1 MNNFPDSLLKCNNY
15 EIEIEQAKEKR
26 RTGIYLRKDVAYT
39 RRFDLESNDCHIV
52 IVDIIADKKVRIIN
66 MYRSFHP
73 PGGVPVGDF
82 FKKQLQIVKNAIC
95 DNCIVMGDFNL
106 DDGPD
111 LRPDYSNKIM
121 LDSLKLFA
129 NELNLIQ
136 VVDFNTW
143 SRTINGTKKES
154 LLDHVYLNRVE
165 MLDAVYFDTPLFGDH
180 VLVILDLLIGTTDQV
195 KSTTKKRDWRKY
207 TSSNITNTLSNML
220 CEIDLNNAN
229 DVQTCWN
236 LIENVIITT
245 TDHLAPLVEDKSG
258 IFNNKNVKRIPPTV
272 KNKMN
277 KRSRYRRAG
286 GLCQEILR

>member
-1 MNNFPDSLLKCNNY
+1 MPLLKIATWNVCLGIANKKDMVTTMLHQNNISICCLQEIEVINNFPVSLLNCNNY
-15 EIEIEQAKEKR
+15 VIEIELANEKR
-26 RTGIYLRKDVAYT
+26 RTGIYLRKDVSYT
-39 RRFDLESNDCHIV
+39 RRHDLEISDCHIV
-52 IVDIIADKKVRIIN
+52 IVDIIADKKIRIIN

-165 MLDAVYFDTPLFGDH
+165 MIDAVYFDTPLFGDH

-207 TSSNITNTLSNML
+207 TSSNITNTL
-220 CEIDLNNAN
+220 
-229 DVQTCWN
+229 
-236 LIENVIITT
+236 
-245 TDHLAPLVEDKSG
+245 
-258 IFNNKNVKRIPPTV
+258 
-272 KNKMN
+272 
-277 KRSRYRRAG
+277 
-286 GLCQEILR
+286 